1 MMPIADS
8 HNGRL
13 ETERTGRLMRRFLI
27 IVGLLLSL
35 TSFGTIGIHLLTERP
50 WLESA
55 YLAVIT
61 LTTVGSED
69 VPHEDPETMVFVM
82 LYLIS
87 GISVFTYSAFQ
98 IGGIVVNA
106 EFRSLLEKR
115 RMERHIRTLND
126 HYVVCGMGR
135 MGTAICE
142 HLHARERDF
151 VVIDADAARL
161 EEIARPRGWLYIH
174 GDATDD
180 NVLIDARIAQACALA
195 TVLPTDADNVYVVL
209 SARMQAVKLQ
219 IIARANSDDAM
230 KKLER
235 AGASRVV
242 SPFSTG
248 AIKMARF
255 MLTPGMED
263 FLEITD
269 THGSPLELADVQ
281 ITADNPLVG
290 KSLDQTDLRQRGVIV
305 IGIRRENGERL
316 LPPPPTAVITSGDSL
331 FVFGSSAAVNEIIEV

>member
-1 MMPIADS
+1 
-8 HNGRL
+8 
-13 ETERTGRLMRRFLI
+13 MRRFLI

-35 TSFGTIGIHLLTERP
+35 TSFGTVGIHVLTDRP
-50 WLESA
+50 WLQSA

-69 VPHEDPETMVFVM
+69 VPGDDPKTMLFIMV
-82 LYLIS
+82 YLIC
-87 GISVFTYSAFQ
+87 GLSVFTYSAFQ
-98 IGGIVVNA
+98 LGGIVVNA
-106 EFRSLLEKR
+106 EFRSMLETR
-115 RMERHIRTLND
+115 RMERQIGTLNG

-142 HLHARERDF
+142 HLAARERDF
-151 VVIDADAARL
+151 VVIDNDTDRL
-161 EEIARPRGWLYIH
+161 EEIARSRGWLHIH

-180 NVLIDARIAQACALA
+180 NVLAAARLEHANAVA

-209 SARMQAVKLQ
+209 SARMQSAKLQ

-230 KKLER
+230 SKLER
-235 AGASRVV
+235 AGATRVV

-255 MLTPGMED
+255 MLTPGVED

-316 LPPPPTAVITSGDSL
+316 LPPPPTAVITTGDSL
-331 FVFGSSAAVNEIIEV
+331 FVFGSSTAVNEIIEV